1 MQNVLETLCYVFRLK
16 KRIGL
21 YVIFG
26 FLNPKL
32 KLVSVLKILYPLAST
47 VHFVMWS
54 LLITAFVMNE
64 VFPFFMCRCT
74 TTVWICGV

>member
-32 KLVSVLKILYPLAST
+32 KLVSVLKNLVSVGLY
-47 VHFVMWS
+47 
-54 LLITAFVMNE
+54 
-64 VFPFFMCRCT
+64 CT
-74 TTVWICGV
+74 FCDVVSVNNCLCDE